1 MTQHLAGLRDSF
13 ACACRHF
20 FPRSTVSRTPLW
32 AGHFPRAISS
42 DSGINTD
49 AGGRESGAND
59 RTKAVGDKTGC
70 MQQRAAWSDLGTVGS
85 SRAETGF
92 AVRRGQGGRL
102 DDSDEFDLEG
112 VWGRFKDRI
121 AGLVGWHR
129 RQGEPL
135 LQTEAAYRTAI
146 NWGWKQSRSGIE
158 SLPGSRPNSPQPRYP
173 DPELG
178 RLAPHRQPAQSLQ
191 TNP

>member
-1 MTQHLAGLRDSF
+1 MRQDVCNNGRHGLTWEQLVAAEPRLASLLEE
-13 ACACRHF
+13 
-20 FPRSTVSRTPLW
+20 V
-32 AGHFPRAISS
+32 
-42 DSGINTD
+42 
-49 AGGRESGAND
+49 
-59 RTKAVGDKTGC
+59 
-70 MQQRAAWSDLGTVGS
+70 RAA
-85 SRAETGF
+85 
-92 AVRRGQGGRL
+92 RL
-102 DDSDEFDLEG
+102 DDGDEFDLEG

-173 DPELG
+173 DRELG
-178 RLAPHRQPAQSLQ
+178 RLAPHRAACSIVTNKPVILDSSQPRKDPARPSRNRMTARVNDERRNFGASYNFRVHQALGNLR
-191 TNP
+191 TPRRF